1 MGTQF
6 VEAPVAV
13 TGQNAPEVAVTRGVD
28 VRVAVRVAVDVLAI
42 VFVGMAV
49 LVRVLVDVGGGGL
62 VGVRVGEGATGVGV
76 VVAPP
81 IIPLETRMSWSPER
95 VSFQAT

>member
-6 VEAPVAV
+6 VEAPVEV
-13 TGQNAPEVAVTRGVD
+13 TGQNAPEVAVTRGVV

-42 VFVGMAV
+42 VFVGTAV
-49 LVRVLVDVGGGGL
+49 FVGVFVDVGGGL

-81 IIPLETRMSWSPER
+81 IIPLETRISWSPER